1 MKNNLNSLNKQI
13 MKTKSL
19 KLEIPGNYLVG
30 NNTVFVL
37 IVSSDGE
44 ISKAIDFSGI
54 NEALSPRA
62 IELKKY
68 ILSVA
73 KKFNRPI
80 VIADAWYEKVSKLHK
95 NLPFDYIDKAFE
107 WMHTKKTSTGIFKFE
122 QTYPMSATRLNK
134 FLSNNQS
141 SSWSSTKNKLT

>member
-1 MKNNLNSLNKQI
+1 

-44 ISKAIDFSGI
+44 ITRAIDFSGV
-54 NEALSPRA
+54 NESISPKA
-62 IELKKY
+62 AEFKKY
-68 ILSVA
+68 VLSVA

-80 VIADAWYEKVSKLHK
+80 VIADAWYEKVSKSHS
-95 NLPFDYIDKAFE
+95 NLPFDCIDTAFE
-107 WMHTKKTSTGIFKFE
+107 WLHTKKTTTGEFKFE
-122 QTYPMSATRLNK
+122 QTYPMSAARLNK
-134 FLSNNQS
+134 FLANNKH
-141 SSWSSTKNKLT
+141 SSWSNSKNKLT